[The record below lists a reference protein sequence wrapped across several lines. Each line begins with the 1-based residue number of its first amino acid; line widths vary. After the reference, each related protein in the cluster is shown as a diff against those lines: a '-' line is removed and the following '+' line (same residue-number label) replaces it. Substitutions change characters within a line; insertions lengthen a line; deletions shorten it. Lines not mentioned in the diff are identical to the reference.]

1 MTMVC
6 WEVRFRRTGELLRV
20 AAAGQLEE
28 TVVSIRSGAALER
41 VGRREAAL
49 LCSHG
54 HWLARQ
60 RVKGGPSL
68 CLEHLQKMGQ
78 L

>member
-1 MTMVC
+1 MVC
-6 WEVRFRRTGELLRV
+6 WEVRLRRTGELRL
-20 AAAGQLEE
+20 AAAGRLEE
-28 TVVSIRSGAALER
+28 MLVSIRSGAALEC

-60 RVKGGPSL
+60 RVEGGPSL